1 MATEEEDQRMS
12 LDQIED
18 GDSSDSSSEDGD
30 PREVAK
36 TEEQPVEWLA
46 TSRAK
51 RSTAGN
57 RMKSMLAIEEPDD
70 DLELLFAEDGEDGG
84 FTDVDGDASD
94 VQMDSSS
101 DDDDDGHENA
111 DEDEGEKELA
121 RQARESKQAARKR
134 KAQEAIP
141 MKFRKKVKI
150 STDTTS
156 SVTTTPAPRP
166 KRKSERAS
174 WLPSTSDMPTRASKR
189 ETTMLS
195 KEQLHQQMLER
206 EAKRLKQVDAM
217 ERKAKRME
225 ALKKPPM
232 TQAERLAEAALV
244 EKRNA
249 KSLNRWEEAEKQREA
264 ERRAKLAALNN
275 RQLSG
280 PVVTFW
286 SGMGEWIDGKLK
298 HVGKIVTIEEKPV
311 KKKRTST
318 AGVDAAELP
327 SKDEEAKE
335 TGQKAEPEVPVQKGE
350 ATQATVP
357 ETTSEPAEAKEKTGP
372 AHKEADSNSITRP
385 VSQPNDEQV
394 VPSKDMPQEDSQ
406 EPLPQ
411 RKLVSPEPKV
421 SAHETDL
428 KDQPRPSLETPIQ
441 EKPMQPKPAELKA
454 PDIKPPDM
462 KPPDSGLYTTSMFAP
477 PAQLPVMKPPEMKPP
492 TNSYLAPPPGARQSG
507 LSMPVLGYSSPSPM
521 GPNSSNVLAPP
532 MSAPRQSPLAAPQP
546 DTRPSPA
553 PLAPPAP
560 SVPSAPSAPSA
571 TPASTPPQPQAA
583 QTPSA
588 PKPATPHP
596 PPTKAPSSSSSK
608 PVPSH
613 TGRSKGYAQKEKALP
628 PPRPPTPPP
637 NGKATRNCILLQ
649 NFNENAIAQKT
660 VQNRILFGKDMPKL
674 AKPGPAPRCVITNHL
689 ARYRDPET
697 GLPYYNS
704 YAYKQIQK
712 LKHGDYK
719 WSQLVGAWVGSGSL
733 AATGVPARFLD
744 PDAPAPPKVE
754 AQQPAVPGEKKPE
767 EASQGKPGEAAPSTP
782 AAPTTPAT
790 PTGAAQTTPSGVI
803 PGSTSS
809 VSLSKATET
818 TQSKPTGPAMT
829 PATRPPAETQAGTS
843 NHPPPVASVTEKT
856 VPATH
861 HSTSED
867 VNSEASGSLS
877 LNAPVVPVESGPV
890 RSTTSPVGPATP
902 SHLKTSPTSTSAPA
916 LIPVPETAQEGEA
929 PTSASAV
936 QTPAAVQ
943 Q

>member
-18 GDSSDSSSEDGD
+18 ADSSDSSSEDGD
-30 PREVAK
+30 PREVAE

-84 FTDVDGDASD
+84 FTDVDEDASD

-101 DDDDDGHENA
+101 DDDDGHENA

-318 AGVDAAELP
+318 AGVDAAEPL

-335 TGQKAEPEVPVQKGE
+335 TGQKAEPEAPVQKGE

-357 ETTSEPAEAKEKTGP
+357 ETTSEPAEAKEKTVP
-372 AHKEADSNSITRP
+372 AHKEAESNSITHL
-385 VSQPNDEQV
+385 VSQPTDEQV
-394 VPSKDMPQEDSQ
+394 VPSKNIPQEDSQ

-411 RKLVSPEPKV
+411 QKLVSPEPKV
-421 SAHETDL
+421 SGHETDL
-428 KDQPRPSLETPIQ
+428 KDQPRPSLENPIQ

-462 KPPDSGLYTTSMFAP
+462 NPRIRVYTP
-477 PAQLPVMKPPEMKPP
+477 PACSRHL
-492 TNSYLAPPPGARQSG
+492 
-507 LSMPVLGYSSPSPM
+507 LSCYSSPSPM
-521 GPNSSNVLAPP
+521 GPKSSNVLAPP

-571 TPASTPPQPQAA
+571 TPTPTPPQPQAA

-588 PKPATPHP
+588 PKPPTLHP
-596 PPTKAPSSSSSK
+596 RPTKTPSSSK

-613 TGRSKGYAQKEKALP
+613 TGRSKGHAQKEKALP

-660 VQNRILFGKDMPKL
+660 VQTRILFGKDMPKL

-754 AQQPAVPGEKKPE
+754 AQQPAVPEEKKPE
-767 EASQGKPGEAAPSTP
+767 ETSQGKPGEVALSTP

-843 NHPPPVASVTEKT
+843 NHPPQFASVTEKT
-856 VPATH
+856 VAATH
-861 HSTSED
+861 HSTSKD

-902 SHLKTSPTSTSAPA
+902 SQIKTSPTSTSAPA
-916 LIPVPETAQEGEA
+916 LIPAPETAQEGEA
-929 PTSASAV
+929 PSSASAV
-936 QTPAAVQ
+936 QTHAAVQ

>member
-18 GDSSDSSSEDGD
+18 ADSSDSSSEDGD
-30 PREVAK
+30 PREVAE

-84 FTDVDGDASD
+84 FTDVDEDASD

-101 DDDDDGHENA
+101 DDDDGHENA

-318 AGVDAAELP
+318 AGVDAAEPL

-335 TGQKAEPEVPVQKGE
+335 TGQKAEPEAPVQKGE

-357 ETTSEPAEAKEKTGP
+357 ETTSEPAETKEKTVP
-372 AHKEADSNSITRP
+372 AHKEAESNSITH
-385 VSQPNDEQV
+385 
-394 VPSKDMPQEDSQ
+394 
-406 EPLPQ
+406 L
-411 RKLVSPEPKV
+411 KLVSPEPKV
-421 SAHETDL
+421 SGHETDL
-428 KDQPRPSLETPIQ
+428 KDQPRPSLENPIQ

-462 KPPDSGLYTTSMFAP
+462 
-477 PAQLPVMKPPEMKPP
+477 
-492 TNSYLAPPPGARQSG
+492 NPPGFGTVGTTGTFSAISA
-507 LSMPVLGYSSPSPM
+507 LGALGNPNADTASTASSPNAICPQA
-521 GPNSSNVLAPP
+521 SNP
-532 MSAPRQSPLAAPQP
+532 
-546 DTRPSPA
+546 T
-553 PLAPPAP
+553 
-560 SVPSAPSAPSA
+560 SA
-571 TPASTPPQPQAA
+571 TYKNPKQAMRRR
-583 QTPSA
+583 
-588 PKPATPHP
+588 K
-596 PPTKAPSSSSSK
+596 
-608 PVPSH
+608 
-613 TGRSKGYAQKEKALP
+613 GRCHRRG
-628 PPRPPTPPP
+628 PPTPPP

-660 VQNRILFGKDMPKL
+660 VQTRILFGKDMPKL

-754 AQQPAVPGEKKPE
+754 AQQPAVPEEKKPE
-767 EASQGKPGEAAPSTP
+767 ETSQGKPGEVALSTP

-843 NHPPPVASVTEKT
+843 NHPPQFASVTEKT
-856 VPATH
+856 VAATH
-861 HSTSED
+861 HSTSKD

-902 SHLKTSPTSTSAPA
+902 SQIKTSPTSTSAPA
-916 LIPVPETAQEGEA
+916 LIPAPETAQEGEA
-929 PTSASAV
+929 PSSASAV
-936 QTPAAVQ
+936 QTHAAVQ

>member
-12 LDQIED
+12 LDQNED
-18 GDSSDSSSEDGD
+18 ADSLDSSSEDGD
-30 PREVAK
+30 PREETVV
-36 TEEQPVEWLA
+36 EEKPVEWLA
-46 TSRAK
+46 TSREK

-57 RMKSMLAIEEPDD
+57 RMKSMLAVEEPDD
-70 DLELLFAEDGEDGG
+70 ELELLFAEDGEDGG
-84 FTDVDGDASD
+84 FTDVDEDASD

-101 DDDDDGHENA
+101 DEEDAHENA

-141 MKFRKKVKI
+141 LKFRKKVKI
-150 STDTTS
+150 NTDATS

-174 WLPSTSDMPTRASKR
+174 WLPSTADLPTRASKR

-286 SGMGEWIDGKLK
+286 SGVGEWIDGKLK

-318 AGVDAAELP
+318 VGLDQSAEPSGQDEGAKETDQKSEPAAPIQNAEAAQVP
-327 SKDEEAKE
+327 GADIARGSEEAKE
-335 TGQKAEPEVPVQKGE
+335 TPA
-350 ATQATVP
+350 ATEK
-357 ETTSEPAEAKEKTGP
+357 ETASPPIA
-372 AHKEADSNSITRP
+372 RP
-385 VSQPNDEQV
+385 
-394 VPSKDMPQEDSQ
+394 
-406 EPLPQ
+406 L
-411 RKLVSPEPKV
+411 PEPKV
-421 SAHETDL
+421 EGPAVPKDLSQHPQAPLPQQTLDTPGPEVVAQET
-428 KDQPRPSLETPIQ
+428 KQVEQPRPSEDKVM
-441 EKPMQPKPAELKA
+441 EPKPAELKA
-454 PDIKPPDM
+454 PELKAPAMKAPDM
-462 KPPDSGLYTTSMFAP
+462 RPPDSGIYTTSMFAP
-477 PAQLPVMKPPEMKPP
+477 PVQASVMKPPELKPP
-492 TNSYLAPPPGARQSG
+492 TNSFLAPPPGATQSG
-507 LSMPVLGYSSPSPM
+507 LSMPVLGYASPPTM
-521 GPNSSNVLAPP
+521 GSNTSNVLAPP

-553 PLAPPAP
+553 PPAPQAPQAPQATQATQAPTPSQPRPAQASPVPKPQPPQPAPPAK
-560 SVPSAPSAPSA
+560 
-571 TPASTPPQPQAA
+571 TP
-583 QTPSA
+583 
-588 PKPATPHP
+588 
-596 PPTKAPSSSSSK
+596 SSSK
-608 PVPSH
+608 PAQSN
-613 TGRSKGYAQKEKALP
+613 TGRSKGHAQKEKASP
-628 PPRPPTPPP
+628 PPRPPTPPA

-649 NFNENAIAQKT
+649 NFNENAISQKS
-660 VQNRILFGKDMPKL
+660 VQTRILFGKEMQKL

-704 YAYKQIQK
+704 YAYKQIRK
-712 LKHGDYK
+712 LQHGDYK
-719 WSQLVGAWVGSGSL
+719 WSQLVGAWVGSGSS

-754 AQQPAVPGEKKPE
+754 AEKPAVSVEKKSE
-767 EASQGKPGEAAPSTP
+767 EATPGKSAEAAPVT
-782 AAPTTPAT
+782 
-790 PTGAAQTTPSGVI
+790 
-803 PGSTSS
+803 
-809 VSLSKATET
+809 
-818 TQSKPTGPAMT
+818 PTGPAQ
-829 PATRPPAETQAGTS
+829 ATSSETMPSSTASVNSSKPVEGSQGTS
-843 NHPPPVASVTEKT
+843 VAPAATSHAIQPVTET
-856 VPATH
+856 RSQPGSSSHLPPTGSATEKALLGTP
-861 HSTSED
+861 HSTGKA
-867 VNSEASGSLS
+867 VKPEASGLS
-877 LNAPVVPVESGPV
+877 NSAAPVAPVEADPV
-890 RSTTSPVGPATP
+890 HPITSPIDAATSGSSKTP
-902 SHLKTSPTSTSAPA
+902 STSTQAPVSV
-916 LIPVPETAQEGEA
+916 PTPETTQGGRGAFIRAGL
-929 PTSASAV
+929 TDSG
-936 QTPAAVQ
+936 
-943 Q
+943 